1 MDRDFSLQRSYRIF
15 RTLGL
20 RHLVVI
26 DMRNK
31 VVGMITRQDLMQF
44 HIQERVE
51 KMLDKNGRDSISYAI
66 LQPPHTVITHQQTI
80 EEEDEDEEVE
90 GQIILP
96 AITVKD
102 SDKGK
107 DDDDDNDYGVDQY
120 NNNNNSNIRD
130 SNGVNPSLHTSL

>member
-1 MDRDFSLQRSYRIF
+1 MDKDFSLQRSYRIF

-51 KMLDKNGRDSISYAI
+51 KMLDKNGRESISYAI
-66 LQPPHTVITHQQTI
+66 TQPHTVIMHHQTI
-80 EEEDEDEEVE
+80 EEEDEEELE
-90 GQIILP
+90 DQIILP
-96 AITVKD
+96 AITINEI
-102 SDKGK
+102 DKGK
-107 DDDDDNDYGVDQY
+107 ADDGSDDSVDQC
-120 NNNNNSNIRD
+120 NNIKDPNSIH
-130 SNGVNPSLHTSL
+130 PSLQTSLPSL

>member
-31 VVGMITRQDLMQF
+31 VVGMVTRQDLMQF

-66 LQPPHTVITHQQTI
+66 LQPHTVITHQQTI
-80 EEEDEDEEVE
+80 EEEDEEDEIE

-96 AITVKD
+96 AITVND
-102 SDKGK
+102 NDKGK
-107 DDDDDNDYGVDQY
+107 DGYVYDDDDDDNGNGLDQC
-120 NNNNNSNIRD
+120 NNIKD